1 MTNEFLEA
9 ARNSKKDSSSERYK
23 KAKKQKANTE
33 RSMAEKRYD
42 ELKEKAKQ
50 EFIEKQMRKEQ
61 EEAEEDSEE
70 DSDRS
75 GGNFITY

>member
-1 MTNEFLEA
+1 MSNEFLEA
-9 ARNSKKDSSSERYK
+9 ARNSDKEDSSSERYK
-23 KAKKQKANTE
+23 KAKKQKADTD

-50 EFIEKQMRKEQ
+50 EFIEKQRKRETEQ
-61 EEAEEDSEE
+61 EEQEED
-70 DSDRS
+70 DTDDS